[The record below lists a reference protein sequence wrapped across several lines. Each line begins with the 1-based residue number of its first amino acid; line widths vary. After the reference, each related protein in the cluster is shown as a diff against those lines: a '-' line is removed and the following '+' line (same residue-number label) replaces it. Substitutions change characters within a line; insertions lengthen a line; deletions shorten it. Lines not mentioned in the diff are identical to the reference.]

1 MCVCLRMSSY
11 TACKL
16 LQRPEALEPLE
27 LELEM
32 VVSHLM
38 GALGTEVGLSGR
50 AACAP
55 DC

>member
-1 MCVCLRMSSY
+1 MCVCLHMSLY

-16 LQRPEALEPLE
+16 LQRPEALESQE

-50 AACAP
+50 AVCAL

>member
-1 MCVCLRMSSY
+1 MCMCLHMRLY
-11 TACKL
+11 TECKH
-16 LQRPEALEPLE
+16 LQRPEALDSLE

-38 GALGTEVGLSGR
+38 GALGTEVGLSER
-50 AACAP
+50 AAYAP